1 MMRECV
7 LCVPFFEGHH
17 GVKNM
22 TEAVKN
28 KTLIE
33 RFGRYIEHRKSVDK
47 SGLSFT
53 EQLDMKAKELQEEKK
68 KDTGESAA
76 PRQLATRSSRRFQ
89 PPRFSRGR
97 SITNI
102 QAARL
107 ARFAPVIEGAARR
120 YGVPVELI
128 CGVILQESGGN
139 PRAVSH
145 CGAKGLMQLM
155 PGTARRFGV
164 MNSFDPVQNIHGGTR
179 YLRFLLDKFNGN
191 FRLALAG
198 YNAGEHNVEKHGN
211 KIPPFAETQAY
222 VPNVLSYTQTMVDIF
237 SARLKSSFPLGAKK
251 A

>member
-1 MMRECV
+1 
-7 LCVPFFEGHH
+7 
-17 GVKNM
+17 M

-28 KTLIE
+28 RTLIE
-33 RFGRYIEHRKSVDK
+33 RFGRYIEHRKAVDK

-53 EQLDMKAKELQEEKK
+53 EQLDRKEREMKEAGNDEGGHPSRRLQ
-68 KDTGESAA
+68 SH
-76 PRQLATRSSRRFQ
+76 RSGRRFQ
-89 PPRFSRGR
+89 PPRFARGR
-97 SITNI
+97 GITGV

-107 ARFAPVIEGAARR
+107 ARYAPAIESAARR
-120 YGVPVELI
+120 HGVPVELI

-145 CGAKGLMQLM
+145 CGARGLMQLM

-164 MNSFDPVQNIHGGTR
+164 MNSFDPIQNIDGGTR
-179 YLRFLLDKFNGN
+179 YLRFLLDRFKGD

-198 YNAGEHNVEKHGN
+198 YNAGEHNVEKYGN
-211 KIPPFAETQAY
+211 RVPPFSETQAY

-237 SARLKSSFPLGAKK
+237 SAKVKGSFLIGARR

>member
-1 MMRECV
+1 
-7 LCVPFFEGHH
+7 
-17 GVKNM
+17 M

-28 KTLIE
+28 KNLIE

-53 EQLDMKAKELQEEKK
+53 EQLDIKAKELQEKRKEA
-68 KDTGESAA
+68 GEQL
-76 PRQLATRSSRRFQ
+76 PERRPLATRSSRRYQ
-89 PPRFSRGR
+89 PPRFSRGKA
-97 SITNI
+97 ITNV

-107 ARFAPVIEGAARR
+107 SRYAPVIEGAARR

-139 PRAVSH
+139 ARAVSH

-164 MNSFDPVQNIHGGTR
+164 TNSFDPVQNIHGGTR
-179 YLRFLLDKFNGN
+179 YLRFLLDRFKGN
-191 FRLALAG
+191 FKLALAG

-237 SARLKSSFPLGAKK
+237 SAKLKFSFPFGAKK